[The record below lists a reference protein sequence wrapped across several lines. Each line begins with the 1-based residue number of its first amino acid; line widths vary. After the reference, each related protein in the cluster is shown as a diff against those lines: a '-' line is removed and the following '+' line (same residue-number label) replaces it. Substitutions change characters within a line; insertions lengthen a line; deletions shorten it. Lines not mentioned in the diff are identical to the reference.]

1 MEKEFDRIEVTNY
14 SLLKP
19 ELAKENMADKIRK
32 AKIELM
38 QKYPGCEI
46 VIEETEKGITVI
58 AKPKE
63 KINSDDDNQR

>member
-19 ELAKENMADKIRK
+19 EWAKENIDAKVSK

-46 VIEETEKGITVI
+46 II
-58 AKPKE
+58 
-63 KINSDDDNQR
+63 